1 MKIYIVLKP
10 IYLFF
15 PLCFLSLSS
24 GCRKENLPDQAKTVA
39 EAYQMIVGEWEWERT
54 VIQGRGQETP
64 IYETPDTE
72 NKTIHETFMENLK
85 SSRVETKDEVST
97 RTDHEYNIMVNSSG
111 NIGAFL
117 LKSIDV
123 NTGDTRQLWFR
134 FKDKRTLVFYHG
146 SSPFT
151 SYYTRK

>member
-1 MKIYIVLKP
+1 MKIYMVLKP
-10 IYLFF
+10 IYLFGL
-15 PLCFLSLSS
+15 LCLLYLL
-24 GCRKENLPDQAKTVA
+24 GACQKEKLPDQAKTVA
-39 EAYQMIVGEWEWERT
+39 EAYQLIVGEWEWERT

-85 SSRVETKDEVST
+85 SSRVETKDKVST
-97 RTDHEYNIMVNSSG
+97 RTDHAYSIMVNSSG
-111 NIGAFL
+111 SVGAFL

-123 NTGDTRQLWFR
+123 HTGDTRQSWFR
-134 FKDKRTLVFYHG
+134 FKDKNTLVFYHG
-146 SSPFT
+146 SFPFT